1 MLAHRHPDR
10 HRHAGRAAAATAAGF
25 FLDQQRVSS
34 AAVVAAGLRIGHGFG
49 GEAFGAPLFV
59 GGVQLRLHR

>member
-1 MLAHRHPDR
+1 MLAHRQPDR
-10 HRHAGRAAAATAAGF
+10 HRHAGRAAAAGF
-25 FLDQQRVSS
+25 FLDQQRVPC